1 NSTVNVSNGNV
12 SIVSAAGKADLAET
26 NITAQGNITLTTP
39 DQTNLTNGTLNS
51 STGAVSV
58 TAQGGDLTL
67 GAGNISANSTVA
79 LNSGGNIT
87 LNGATVTGHGDIS
100 LLGAGNSTARIQVLN
115 STLASNGGN
124 ITLDRLSTTDAEGNT
139 VTNPNAMTVKVSNS
153 TLNATNASSGGTNGN
168 ISIRAYNPNVNLSI
182 SAYKNTVRNND
193 SMIEVSGSSTLTGNN
208 VTLHSELSGANAK
221 GLPVLLN
228 NTTITADNDIAITSN
243 LSGVTNKSMSAIELR
258 NKNTLNATAGNI
270 TISNLRTDTGT
281 GKGVFLNGSSAGAV
295 SLTAG
300 KDIILNGSVGGKGGG
315 VQVTNA
321 TLNSSGNLTLTGH
334 SATTGTGVAV
344 TGSTLNAAS
353 ANITGSSKSG
363 IGFSLTNTTLQG
375 DLSDLMNV
383 TLSSKGSGAG
393 ATNKLGSSV
402 VN

>member
-1 NSTVNVSNGNV
+1 
-12 SIVSAAGKADLAET
+12 
-26 NITAQGNITLTTP
+26 
-39 DQTNLTNGTLNS
+39 
-51 STGAVSV
+51 
-58 TAQGGDLTL
+58 
-67 GAGNISANSTVA
+67 
-79 LNSGGNIT
+79 
-87 LNGATVTGHGDIS
+87 
-100 LLGAGNSTARIQVLN
+100 
-115 STLASNGGN
+115 
-124 ITLDRLSTTDAEGNT
+124 
-139 VTNPNAMTVKVSNS
+139 
-153 TLNATNASSGGTNGN
+153 
-168 ISIRAYNPNVNLSI
+168 
-182 SAYKNTVRNND
+182 
-193 SMIEVSGSSTLTGNN
+193 
-208 VTLHSELSGANAK
+208 
-221 GLPVLLN
+221 
-228 NTTITADNDIAITSN
+228 
-243 LSGVTNKSMSAIELR
+243 
-258 NKNTLNATAGNI
+258 
-270 TISNLRTDTGT
+270 
-281 GKGVFLNGSSAGAV
+281 VFLNGSSAGAV

-402 VN
+402 VNTSNRDTLLNMTIENLTSVDMNGTA